1 MKLDLNIKKPTTR
14 NAKNT
19 FAEIERGAIKLFYER
34 GYHNTTVANITAEAG
49 VAAGTFYLYFPSKIV
64 LYQHILG
71 VFSYNIRKYI
81 AERVSEKNTR
91 YEKEREGIRS
101 FFEYM
106 IENPEM
112 YNIIWEALYIDYNL
126 FRQYYQTFAD
136 RYVVGLEEAK
146 KNDEIRDLDSEVIAY
161 ILMGITNFVG
171 LKILFDLG
179 NNNIDIEKIIDVIME
194 FLEKGLFKEN
204 AH

>member
-64 LYQHILG
+64 LYKHILG

-126 FRQYYQTFAD
+126 FRQYYQTFAE